1 MSVFRNHPRPYLRQY
16 LHDIES
22 AGGRKISYDTLCA
35 AHPDR
40 YRPELRRFRDHLLG
54 LKRMDIAQ
62 YHRYLIRHHVVPGPR
77 TIAELMGQGQGNN
90 QDNEDDELEI
100 PDDNHVDVE
109 DDNSL

>member
-22 AGGRKISYDTLCA
+22 KK